1 MPPHSELRMVA
12 TGEDGR
18 RCYTPGG
25 ALLRGTSRSAGLG
38 VCPNLARIIFRD
50 AYPVLCA
57 ARVTFP
63 AVTDWHNPG
72 VRLPARAVPVPC
84 RRQWKRLP
92 SGMGEVH
99 MQSHNQGPVRGQ
111 RRPPQPEGQR
121 HSAPRAAVET
131 PASLDLS
138 ASAAEAAAEANPAS
152 VAKPVSAVPSRPRDS
167 SWDEIVRETFAHIKV
182 VGIGGAGGNAVNRM
196 IDAGVDG
203 IEFVSVNTDAQAL
216 MGSKAPVYVRIG
228 DKLTKGLGA
237 GGRPEIGERAAEESS
252 DSLGEMVRGADMIF
266 ITGGMGGGTGTGAA
280 PVIAK
285 HARAAGA
292 LTVGVVTKPFDFEG
306 TRRRRAAE
314 EGIAR
319 LRENVDAL
327 IVIPNQRLLE
337 MVDAKT
343 SIEEAFGMADDVLR
357 QGIGGISDLITKPG
371 VINLDFADVKTVMKE
386 AGSALMAI
394 GHGTGETR
402 CIDAAQEA
410 IESPL
415 LEMNIQGA
423 TGVLY
428 NITGGSSLTL
438 LETSEAAEVIR
449 AAVDEEAE
457 IIYGTSIDPTL
468 GDAVRIT
475 LIATG
480 FDQGGGIFDSAIPR
494 APREPRPM
502 RDREPERTYRPA
514 APPLSTPPRA
524 NSAGTSPASPYPE
537 DDWVAE
543 SSIIKFLRER

>member
-1 MPPHSELRMVA
+1 
-12 TGEDGR
+12 
-18 RCYTPGG
+18 
-25 ALLRGTSRSAGLG
+25 
-38 VCPNLARIIFRD
+38 
-50 AYPVLCA
+50 
-57 ARVTFP
+57 
-63 AVTDWHNPG
+63 
-72 VRLPARAVPVPC
+72 
-84 RRQWKRLP
+84 
-92 SGMGEVH
+92 

-111 RRPPQPEGQR
+111 RRPPQLEGQR
-121 HSAPRAAVET
+121 NSHVRP
-131 PASLDLS
+131 
-138 ASAAEAAAEANPAS
+138 AEAAPSTLETPPAGPDTPPEPAPPP
-152 VAKPVSAVPSRPRDS
+152 VATKPAPASRPRDP
-167 SWDEIVRETFAHIKV
+167 SWEDIVRETFAHIKV

-252 DSLGEMVRGADMIF
+252 DTLSDMVRGADMIF
-266 ITGGMGGGTGTGAA
+266 ITAGLGGGTGTGAA

-314 EGIAR
+314 EGIVR

-337 MVDAKT
+337 IVDAKT

-394 GHGTGETR
+394 GHGQGETR
-402 CIDAAQEA
+402 CIDAAQQA

-428 NITGGSSLTL
+428 NITGGSDLTL

-457 IIYGTSIDPTL
+457 IIYGTSIDPEL
-468 GDAVRIT
+468 GDGVRIT

-480 FDQGGGIFDSAIPR
+480 FEQPGDALDSALR
-494 APREPRPM
+494 GASRDPRPL
-502 RDREPERTYRPA
+502 REPERPYRPPVTPA
-514 APPLSTPPRA
+514 ISTPPR
-524 NSAGTSPASPYPE
+524 GLTQDTSPVASFAAD

>member
-1 MPPHSELRMVA
+1 MQQA
-12 TGEDGR
+12 
-18 RCYTPGG
+18 
-25 ALLRGTSRSAGLG
+25 
-38 VCPNLARIIFRD
+38 
-50 AYPVLCA
+50 
-57 ARVTFP
+57 
-63 AVTDWHNPG
+63 HN
-72 VRLPARAVPVPC
+72 
-84 RRQWKRLP
+84 
-92 SGMGEVH
+92 H
-99 MQSHNQGPVRGQ
+99 GPVRGQ
-111 RRPPQPEGQR
+111 RRPPQADGQR
-121 HSAPRAAVET
+121 NALPAAAVEAA
-131 PASLDLS
+131 PAPLETN
-138 ASAAEAAAEANPAS
+138 AAVREPSPPDEPAAAPAP
-152 VAKPVSAVPSRPRDS
+152 ARPAPAPRTRDAA
-167 SWDEIVRETFAHIKV
+167 WDDIVRETFAHIKV

-196 IDAGVDG
+196 IDSGVDG

-237 GGRPEIGERAAEESS
+237 GGRPEIGERAAEESA
-252 DSLGEMVRGADMIF
+252 DTLGEMVRGADMVF
-266 ITGGMGGGTGTGAA
+266 ITAGMGGGTGTGAA

-314 EGIAR
+314 EGISR
-319 LRENVDAL
+319 LRETVDAL
-327 IVIPNQRLLE
+327 IVIPNQRLLD

-343 SIEEAFGMADDVLR
+343 SIEEAFGLADDVLR

-394 GHGTGETR
+394 GHGSGETR
-402 CIDAAQEA
+402 CIDAAQQA

-428 NITGGSSLTL
+428 NITGGTDLTL
-438 LETSEAAEVIR
+438 VETSEAAEVIR

-457 IIYGTSIDPTL
+457 IIYGTSIDPSL

-480 FDQGGGIFDSAIPR
+480 FDQGGGDFFESALRP
-494 APREPRPM
+494 PVREPRPM
-502 RDREPERTYRPA
+502 REPDRGAYR
-514 APPLSTPPRA
+514 APVSPPVSSPTRNSTPA
-524 NSAGTSPASPYPE
+524 TSPATAFQE

>member
-1 MPPHSELRMVA
+1 
-12 TGEDGR
+12 
-18 RCYTPGG
+18 
-25 ALLRGTSRSAGLG
+25 
-38 VCPNLARIIFRD
+38 
-50 AYPVLCA
+50 
-57 ARVTFP
+57 
-63 AVTDWHNPG
+63 
-72 VRLPARAVPVPC
+72 
-84 RRQWKRLP
+84 
-92 SGMGEVH
+92 

-111 RRPPQPEGQR
+111 RRPPQTEGQR
-121 HSAPRAAVET
+121 TIVARSNSDIHPGDLDIPTASTQPPADPPSAPV
-131 PASLDLS
+131 PARPS
-138 ASAAEAAAEANPAS
+138 AGASSARE
-152 VAKPVSAVPSRPRDS
+152 
-167 SWDEIVRETFAHIKV
+167 SWDDVIRETFAKIKV

-196 IDAGVDG
+196 IDSGVDG

-252 DSLGEMVRGADMIF
+252 DTIGEMVRGADMVF
-266 ITGGMGGGTGTGAA
+266 ITAGMGGGTGTGAA
-280 PVIAK
+280 PVVAK

-319 LRENVDAL
+319 LRETVDAL
-327 IVIPNQRLLE
+327 IVIPNQRLLD

-343 SIEEAFGMADDVLR
+343 SIEEAFGLADDVLR

-394 GHGTGETR
+394 GYGAGETR
-402 CIDAAQEA
+402 CIDAARQA

-428 NITGGSSLTL
+428 NITGGTNLTL

-457 IIYGTSIDPTL
+457 IIYGTSIDSSL
-468 GDAVRIT
+468 GDGVRIT

-480 FDQGGGIFDSAIPR
+480 FDQNGDFFDSMGRGAV
-494 APREPRPM
+494 REPRQM
-502 RDREPERTYRPA
+502 REPERTFRPP
-514 APPLSTPPRA
+514 APPPISAPLRTTPQ
-524 NSAGTSPASPYPE
+524 GTSPATPYPE

>member
-1 MPPHSELRMVA
+1 
-12 TGEDGR
+12 
-18 RCYTPGG
+18 
-25 ALLRGTSRSAGLG
+25 
-38 VCPNLARIIFRD
+38 
-50 AYPVLCA
+50 
-57 ARVTFP
+57 
-63 AVTDWHNPG
+63 
-72 VRLPARAVPVPC
+72 
-84 RRQWKRLP
+84 
-92 SGMGEVH
+92 

-111 RRPPQPEGQR
+111 RRPPQAEGQR
-121 HSAPRAAVET
+121 NSVSREVAAAPLDIAAAQQPAEAAPAPISSRQPAPAPRAHDA
-131 PASLDLS
+131 
-138 ASAAEAAAEANPAS
+138 
-152 VAKPVSAVPSRPRDS
+152 
-167 SWDEIVRETFAHIKV
+167 WDDIVRESFAHIKV
-182 VGIGGAGGNAVNRM
+182 VGVGGAGGNAVNRM

-252 DSLGEMVRGADMIF
+252 DTLAEMVRGADMVF
-266 ITGGMGGGTGTGAA
+266 ITAGMGGGTGTGAA
-280 PVIAK
+280 PVVAK

-319 LRENVDAL
+319 LREMVDAL
-327 IVIPNQRLLE
+327 IVIPNQRLLD

-343 SIEEAFGMADDVLR
+343 SIEEAFGLADDVLR

-371 VINLDFADVKTVMKE
+371 IINLDFADVKTVMKE

-394 GHGTGETR
+394 GHGAGETR
-402 CIDAAQEA
+402 CIDAAQQA

-428 NITGGSSLTL
+428 NITGGTNLTL

-457 IIYGTSIDPTL
+457 IIYGTSVDPSL
-468 GDAVRIT
+468 GDGVRIT

-480 FDQGGGIFDSAIPR
+480 FDQGGDFFDSGMRPPA
-494 APREPRPM
+494 REPRPM
-502 RDREPERTYRPA
+502 RDQERQYRPS
-514 APPLSTPPRA
+514 PPAVSSPPRA
-524 NSAGTSPASPYPE
+524 AAQGNSQATPFPE

>member
-1 MPPHSELRMVA
+1 
-12 TGEDGR
+12 
-18 RCYTPGG
+18 
-25 ALLRGTSRSAGLG
+25 
-38 VCPNLARIIFRD
+38 
-50 AYPVLCA
+50 
-57 ARVTFP
+57 
-63 AVTDWHNPG
+63 
-72 VRLPARAVPVPC
+72 
-84 RRQWKRLP
+84 
-92 SGMGEVH
+92 

-111 RRPPQPEGQR
+111 RRPSEAQR
-121 HSAPRAAVET
+121 NGLQRTMADSAAPSDEPAESIAAEPLRVSAPIPTPSSAPVPSPARAASVPGRYT
-131 PASLDLS
+131 DNWDDL
-138 ASAAEAAAEANPAS
+138 
-152 VAKPVSAVPSRPRDS
+152 
-167 SWDEIVRETFAHIKV
+167 VRETFAKIKV
-182 VGIGGAGGNAVNRM
+182 VGVGGAGGNAVNRM

-216 MGSKAPVYVRIG
+216 MGSKAPMYVRIG

-252 DSLGEMVRGADMIF
+252 DTIGEMVRGADMVF
-266 ITGGMGGGTGTGAA
+266 ITAGMGGGTGTGAA
-280 PVIAK
+280 PVVAK

-319 LRENVDAL
+319 LRETVDAL
-327 IVIPNQRLLE
+327 IVIPNQRLLD

-343 SIEEAFGMADDVLR
+343 SIEEAFGLADDVLR

-394 GHGTGETR
+394 GYGTGETR
-402 CIDAAQEA
+402 CIDAAQQA
-410 IESPL
+410 IHSPL
-415 LEMNIQGA
+415 LEMDIQGA

-428 NITGGSSLTL
+428 NITGGSNLTL
-438 LETSEAAEVIR
+438 LETSEAADVIR

-457 IIYGTSIDPTL
+457 IIYGTSIDPSL
-468 GDAVRIT
+468 GDGVRIT

-480 FDQGGGIFDSAIPR
+480 FDQRGDFFDSLGR
-494 APREPRPM
+494 APVREPRPM
-502 RDREPERTYRPA
+502 REPDRQTYRPPVSNSQPA
-514 APPLSTPPRA
+514 SVSPPQRSSAPQ
-524 NSAGTSPASPYPE
+524 NQNVSPATSFPE

>member
-1 MPPHSELRMVA
+1 
-12 TGEDGR
+12 
-18 RCYTPGG
+18 
-25 ALLRGTSRSAGLG
+25 
-38 VCPNLARIIFRD
+38 
-50 AYPVLCA
+50 
-57 ARVTFP
+57 
-63 AVTDWHNPG
+63 
-72 VRLPARAVPVPC
+72 
-84 RRQWKRLP
+84 
-92 SGMGEVH
+92 

-111 RRPPQPEGQR
+111 RRPSEAQR
-121 HSAPRAAVET
+121 NGLQRTMADSAAPSDDSAESIAAEPLRVSAPIPT
-131 PASLDLS
+131 PTSAPAPSPVRPSSAPARYSDNWDDL
-138 ASAAEAAAEANPAS
+138 
-152 VAKPVSAVPSRPRDS
+152 
-167 SWDEIVRETFAHIKV
+167 VRETFAKIKV
-182 VGIGGAGGNAVNRM
+182 VGVGGAGGNAVNRM

-216 MGSKAPVYVRIG
+216 MGSKAPMYVRIG

-237 GGRPEIGERAAEESS
+237 GGRPEIGERAAEESA
-252 DSLGEMVRGADMIF
+252 DTIGEMVRGADMVF
-266 ITGGMGGGTGTGAA
+266 ITAGMGGGTGTGAA
-280 PVIAK
+280 PVVAK

-319 LRENVDAL
+319 LRETVDAL
-327 IVIPNQRLLE
+327 IVIPNQRLLD

-343 SIEEAFGMADDVLR
+343 SIEEAFGLADDVLR

-394 GHGTGETR
+394 GYGTGETR
-402 CIDAAQEA
+402 CIDAAQQA
-410 IESPL
+410 IHSPL
-415 LEMNIQGA
+415 LEMDIQGA

-428 NITGGSSLTL
+428 NITGGSNLTL
-438 LETSEAAEVIR
+438 LETSEAADVIR

-457 IIYGTSIDPTL
+457 IIYGTSIDPSL
-468 GDAVRIT
+468 GDGVRIT

-480 FDQGGGIFDSAIPR
+480 FDQRGDFFDTLGR
-494 APREPRPM
+494 APVREPRPM
-502 RDREPERTYRPA
+502 REPDRQTYRPPTSNVQP
-514 APPLSTPPRA
+514 APISPPQRS
-524 NSAGTSPASPYPE
+524 SAPQNQNVSPATSFPE

>member
-1 MPPHSELRMVA
+1 MNAAAREPSPPSEPA
-12 TGEDGR
+12 PAPAPTKP
-18 RCYTPGG
+18 TPVQ
-25 ALLRGTSRSAGLG
+25 RT
-38 VCPNLARIIFRD
+38 RD
-50 AYPVLCA
+50 AA
-57 ARVTFP
+57 
-63 AVTDWHNPG
+63 
-72 VRLPARAVPVPC
+72 
-84 RRQWKRLP
+84 
-92 SGMGEVH
+92 
-99 MQSHNQGPVRGQ
+99 
-111 RRPPQPEGQR
+111 
-121 HSAPRAAVET
+121 
-131 PASLDLS
+131 
-138 ASAAEAAAEANPAS
+138 
-152 VAKPVSAVPSRPRDS
+152 
-167 SWDEIVRETFAHIKV
+167 WDDIVRETFAHIKV

-196 IDAGVDG
+196 IDSGVDG

-237 GGRPEIGERAAEESS
+237 GGRPEIGERAAEESA
-252 DSLGEMVRGADMIF
+252 DTLGEMVRGADMVF
-266 ITGGMGGGTGTGAA
+266 ITAGMGGGTGTGAA
-280 PVIAK
+280 PVVAK

-314 EGIAR
+314 EGISR
-319 LRENVDAL
+319 LRETVDAL
-327 IVIPNQRLLE
+327 IVIPNQRLLD

-343 SIEEAFGMADDVLR
+343 SIEEAFGLADDVLR

-394 GHGTGETR
+394 GHGAGETR
-402 CIDAAQEA
+402 CIDAAQQA

-428 NITGGSSLTL
+428 NITGGTDLTL
-438 LETSEAAEVIR
+438 VETSEAAEVIR

-457 IIYGTSIDPTL
+457 IIYGTSIDPSL

-480 FDQGGGIFDSAIPR
+480 FEQGGDFFDTAMRPS
-494 APREPRPM
+494 REPRPM
-502 RDREPERTYRPA
+502 REPDRGGTYRPPVSPSVS
-514 APPLSTPPRA
+514 APPRNST
-524 NSAGTSPASPYPE
+524 AGTSPATPFQE

>member
-1 MPPHSELRMVA
+1 
-12 TGEDGR
+12 
-18 RCYTPGG
+18 
-25 ALLRGTSRSAGLG
+25 
-38 VCPNLARIIFRD
+38 
-50 AYPVLCA
+50 
-57 ARVTFP
+57 
-63 AVTDWHNPG
+63 
-72 VRLPARAVPVPC
+72 
-84 RRQWKRLP
+84 
-92 SGMGEVH
+92 

-111 RRPPQPEGQR
+111 RRPPPPEAQRTAHNRAEMPAGRGELDGQAMIADPAEEPVPIPSSSPVR
-121 HSAPRAAVET
+121 PAP
-131 PASLDLS
+131 
-138 ASAAEAAAEANPAS
+138 
-152 VAKPVSAVPSRPRDS
+152 VPSLHTRDS
-167 SWDEIVRETFAHIKV
+167 LGDPFPQSFAHIKV

-196 IDAGVDG
+196 IDAGVNG

-237 GGRPEIGERAAEESS
+237 GGRPEIGERAAEESA
-252 DSLGEMVRGADMIF
+252 DTLGEMVRGADMVF
-266 ITGGMGGGTGTGAA
+266 ITAGMGGGTGTGAA
-280 PVIAK
+280 PVVAK
-285 HARAAGA
+285 HARAVGA

-319 LRENVDAL
+319 LRETVDAL
-327 IVIPNQRLLE
+327 IVIPNQRLLD

-343 SIEEAFGMADDVLR
+343 SIEEAFGLADDVLR

-371 VINLDFADVKTVMKE
+371 IINLDFADVKTVMKE

-394 GHGTGETR
+394 GHGSGETR
-402 CIDAAQEA
+402 CIDAAREA

-428 NITGGSSLTL
+428 NITGGTDLTL
-438 LETSEAAEVIR
+438 LETSEAAEIIR

-457 IIYGTSIDPTL
+457 IIYGTSIDPSL
-468 GDAVRIT
+468 GDTVRIT

-480 FDQGGGIFDSAIPR
+480 FDQGGDFFDSALRRPV
-494 APREPRPM
+494 REPRPM
-502 RDREPERTYRPA
+502 REPDRGSFRPA
-514 APPLSTPPRA
+514 PAPVSAPVSAPPRGNA
-524 NSAGTSPASPYPE
+524 QGTSPVTSFPE

>member
-1 MPPHSELRMVA
+1 
-12 TGEDGR
+12 
-18 RCYTPGG
+18 
-25 ALLRGTSRSAGLG
+25 
-38 VCPNLARIIFRD
+38 
-50 AYPVLCA
+50 
-57 ARVTFP
+57 
-63 AVTDWHNPG
+63 
-72 VRLPARAVPVPC
+72 
-84 RRQWKRLP
+84 
-92 SGMGEVH
+92 

-111 RRPPQPEGQR
+111 RRPPQADGQR
-121 HSAPRAAVET
+121 NSLPRTAVET
-131 PASLDLS
+131 APASL
-138 ASAAEAAAEANPAS
+138 EMNAAAREPSPPSDPAPAPTPAP
-152 VAKPVSAVPSRPRDS
+152 AKPAPVQRTRDAA
-167 SWDEIVRETFAHIKV
+167 WDDIVRETFAHIKV

-196 IDAGVDG
+196 IDSGVDG

-237 GGRPEIGERAAEESS
+237 GGRPEIGERAAEESA
-252 DSLGEMVRGADMIF
+252 DTLGEMVRGADMVF
-266 ITGGMGGGTGTGAA
+266 ITAGMGGGTGTGAA
-280 PVIAK
+280 PVVAK

-314 EGIAR
+314 EGISR
-319 LRENVDAL
+319 LRETVDAL
-327 IVIPNQRLLE
+327 IVIPNQRLLD

-343 SIEEAFGMADDVLR
+343 SIEEAFGLADDVLR

-394 GHGTGETR
+394 GHGAGETR
-402 CIDAAQEA
+402 CIDAAQQA

-428 NITGGSSLTL
+428 NITGGTDLTL
-438 LETSEAAEVIR
+438 VETSEAAEVIR

-457 IIYGTSIDPTL
+457 IIYGTSIDPSL

-480 FDQGGGIFDSAIPR
+480 FEQGGDFFDTAMRSPV
-494 APREPRPM
+494 REPRPM
-502 RDREPERTYRPA
+502 RESDRNPYKPPVSPPIS
-514 APPLSTPPRA
+514 APSR
-524 NSAGTSPASPYPE
+524 NSAPSTSPATPFQE

>member
-1 MPPHSELRMVA
+1 
-12 TGEDGR
+12 
-18 RCYTPGG
+18 
-25 ALLRGTSRSAGLG
+25 
-38 VCPNLARIIFRD
+38 
-50 AYPVLCA
+50 
-57 ARVTFP
+57 
-63 AVTDWHNPG
+63 
-72 VRLPARAVPVPC
+72 
-84 RRQWKRLP
+84 
-92 SGMGEVH
+92 

-111 RRPPQPEGQR
+111 RRPPQLEGQR
-121 HSAPRAAVET
+121 PAAARAADEA
-131 PASLDLS
+131 PAPFEIGMAQLPQEPEPVPTR
-138 ASAAEAAAEANPAS
+138 ASSNNASGPANLAR
-152 VAKPVSAVPSRPRDS
+152 ARE
-167 SWDEIVRETFAHIKV
+167 SWDDVMTEAFAKIKV

-216 MGSKAPVYVRIG
+216 MGSKASVYVRIG

-252 DSLGEMVRGADMIF
+252 DTISEMVRGSDMVF
-266 ITGGMGGGTGTGAA
+266 ITAGMGGGTGTGAA
-280 PVIAK
+280 PVVAK

-319 LRENVDAL
+319 LRETVDAL
-327 IVIPNQRLLE
+327 IVIPNQRLLD

-343 SIEEAFGMADDVLR
+343 SIEEAFGLADDVLR

-394 GHGTGETR
+394 GHGSGETR
-402 CIDAAQEA
+402 CIDAAQQA

-428 NITGGSSLTL
+428 NITGGSNLTL

-457 IIYGTSIDPTL
+457 IIYGTSIDPSL

-480 FDQGGGIFDSAIPR
+480 FDQNHDYFDSMGRSAI
-494 APREPRPM
+494 REPRPM
-502 RDREPERTYRPA
+502 REPERAYRPP
-514 APPLSTPPRA
+514 APAPMSTPART
-524 NSAGTSPASPYPE
+524 TSPGAQQPPAYPE

>member
-1 MPPHSELRMVA
+1 
-12 TGEDGR
+12 
-18 RCYTPGG
+18 
-25 ALLRGTSRSAGLG
+25 
-38 VCPNLARIIFRD
+38 
-50 AYPVLCA
+50 
-57 ARVTFP
+57 
-63 AVTDWHNPG
+63 
-72 VRLPARAVPVPC
+72 
-84 RRQWKRLP
+84 
-92 SGMGEVH
+92 

-111 RRPPQPEGQR
+111 RRPPEAQR
-121 HSAPRAAVET
+121 NGLQRTTADSVAPSDEPAESIAAEPVRVSAPIPN
-131 PASLDLS
+131 PAPAPSPARS
-138 ASAAEAAAEANPAS
+138 ASAPA
-152 VAKPVSAVPSRPRDS
+152 RFGDH
-167 SWDEIVRETFAHIKV
+167 WDDLVRETFAKIKV
-182 VGIGGAGGNAVNRM
+182 VGVGGAGGNAVNRM

-216 MGSKAPVYVRIG
+216 MGSKAPMYVRIG

-237 GGRPEIGERAAEESS
+237 GGRPEIGERAAEESA
-252 DSLGEMVRGADMIF
+252 DTIGEMVRGADMVF
-266 ITGGMGGGTGTGAA
+266 ITAGMGGGTGTGAA
-280 PVIAK
+280 PVVAK

-319 LRENVDAL
+319 LRETVDAL
-327 IVIPNQRLLE
+327 IVIPNQRLLD

-343 SIEEAFGMADDVLR
+343 SIEEAFGLADDVLR

-402 CIDAAQEA
+402 CIDAAQQA
-410 IESPL
+410 IHSPL
-415 LEMNIQGA
+415 LEMDIQGA

-428 NITGGSSLTL
+428 NITGGSNLTL
-438 LETSEAAEVIR
+438 LETSEAADVIR

-457 IIYGTSIDPTL
+457 IIYGTSIDPSL
-468 GDAVRIT
+468 GDGVRIT

-480 FDQGGGIFDSAIPR
+480 FDQRGDFFDSLGRGPA
-494 APREPRPM
+494 REPRPM
-502 RDREPERTYRPA
+502 REPERQTYRPPTSSSQP
-514 APPLSTPPRA
+514 APISPPQRSSGPQSQ
-524 NSAGTSPASPYPE
+524 NVSPGTSFPE